1 MSRRLPLLIPAVL
14 GLGLALLPAAPAAA
28 APTVLSPEQR
38 PPEVAGWDGTV
49 VWSSFDRA
57 DGRHHLMVSRG
68 GGAPERL
75 PVPPADSPFDV
86 DLGTNATGSTYAVYS
101 RCIEPGAEPDLP
113 RTNCDLYR
121 LALASGREEHLTG
134 LSSPRWDEREP
145 TIMAGRIAFVRRERH
160 GGATKDVLRIG
171 DTAPDAGNTRRLT
184 QLTVDRSA
192 LLHPELTRSHI
203 AYVVSDPGP
212 YEFRRQRVQLRALR
226 TGRVRTAYTATSGGA
241 NAANVTQPAATDS
254 QRAFVFARTNSG
266 SGTGNRIIR
275 LDLSGDITMAQGT
288 GREISSSWVSN
299 ELGAVVGI
307 DRSGTGT
314 CFGFQVEVP
323 EQTACSVQL
332 TGRLGFRRPF

>member
-1 MSRRLPLLIPAVL
+1 MLRRLLILPAAFL
-14 GLGLALLPAAPAAA
+14 GLVAAAPAAA
-28 APTVLSPEQR
+28 APTVLSTEQR
-38 PPEVAGWDGTV
+38 PPEVAGWRGTI

-68 GGAPERL
+68 GAAPERL
-75 PVPPADSPFDV
+75 PVPPADAPFDV

-101 RCIEPGAEPDLP
+101 RCIEPGEEPDLP

-121 LALASGREEHLTG
+121 LSLASGREEHLTG

-145 TIMAGRIAFVRRERH
+145 TIMRGEIAFVRRERH

-171 DTAPDAGNTRRLT
+171 NTAPGAGNTRRLA
-184 QLTVDRSA
+184 QLVVDRTA
-192 LLHPELTRSHI
+192 LLHPELTASHI

-212 YEFRRQRVQLRALR
+212 YQFRRQRVQLRVLR
-226 TGRVRTAYTATSGGA
+226 TGRVRTVYTATSGGA
-241 NAANVTQPAATDS
+241 NAADVTQPAATDS
-254 QRAFVFARTNSG
+254 QRGFVFVRTNAG

-288 GREISSSWVSN
+288 GREISSSWASN
-299 ELGAVVGI
+299 ALGAVVGI

-314 CFGFQVEVP
+314 CFGNVDEVP
-323 EQTACSVQL
+323 EQTECSVEL
-332 TGRLGFRRPF
+332 TGPLAFRRPF